1 MKKKYFINANIIDPH
16 NSLNEM
22 GGLIIDENGKI
33 EAIGKKVNTN
43 NIPTREKIINLNGKY
58 IFPGLV
64 DMRVFVG
71 EPGYEYKE
79 NFRTLSEAALSG
91 GVTSVVTMPNTN
103 PVIDNVSIVDFLR
116 LRGKDK
122 SKINI
127 FPTAALTIGTVGEN
141 MTEFGLLQSKGIIGF
156 TDGVKTIQNPRI
168 MNRIMNSASDL
179 KSLIIQHAEDAELSK
194 DGMIND
200 GIIATKLGLQ
210 GIPISA
216 ELLIIERDLTLLEYN
231 NCRYHISQISSAN
244 SVDIIRERKSKI
256 DFSCGVSI
264 NNLSLNE
271 NDIGDFKTFLK
282 LSPPLRTETD
292 RNALVQGLN
301 DETIEILV
309 NQSLLQAEMGCD
321 VLAPSDMMDGRI
333 GKIRKALDKNK
344 YQSVQILSYAAKY
357 ASSFYGPF
365 RDAVGSKGALKGDK
379 KTYQMDY
386 RNSDESLREVALD
399 IKEGADMVMVK
410 PGMPYLDII
419 RSIKDKFKLP
429 VLAYQVSGE
438 YSLIENAIRKK
449 MINKD
454 AVYESLVAFKRAGAN
469 AIVSYYADR
478 LDKII

>member
-1 MKKKYFINANIIDPH
+1 MKKKYFLNANIIDPQ
-16 NSLNEM
+16 NSIDEV
-22 GGLIIDENGKI
+22 GGLIVDENGLI
-33 EAIGKKVNTN
+33 EAAGKKVNTN
-43 NIPTREKIINLNGKY
+43 NIPSREKIIDLKVKY
-58 IFPGLV
+58 IFPGIV

-103 PVIDNVSIVDFLR
+103 PVIDNVSIVDFLKR
-116 LRGKDK
+116 RGRDK

-127 FPTAALTIGTVGEN
+127 YPTAALTVKAEGEN

-231 NCRYHISQISSAN
+231 NCRYHIAQISSAN
-244 SVDIIRERKSKI
+244 SVDIIRERKNKVN
-256 DFSCGVSI
+256 FSCGVSI

-301 DETIEILV
+301 DKTIDVIVSDHKPEDEENKRLTFAQAETGASGIETLLPLSLELYHNGSVELETIIKALTSKPAEILKI
-309 NQSLLQAEMGCD
+309 NKGNLS
-321 VLAPSDMMDGRI
+321 I
-333 GKIRKALDKNK
+333 GNDADFCIVDINKPWVVRKDKL
-344 YQSVQILSYAAKY
+344 I
-357 ASSFYGPF
+357 
-365 RDAVGSKGALKGDK
+365 SKSKNTPIEDK
-379 KTYQMDY
+379 KLQGKVLNTFV
-386 RNSDESLREVALD
+386 NGEEL
-399 IKEGADMVMVK
+399 
-410 PGMPYLDII
+410 
-419 RSIKDKFKLP
+419 FK
-429 VLAYQVSGE
+429 SE
-438 YSLIENAIRKK
+438 
-449 MINKD
+449 
-454 AVYESLVAFKRAGAN
+454 
-469 AIVSYYADR
+469 
-478 LDKII
+478 

>member
-16 NSLNEM
+16 NSLNEI
-22 GGLIIDENGKI
+22 GGIIIGENGKI
-33 EAIGKKVNTN
+33 EAVGKKVNTN
-43 NIPTREKIINLNGKY
+43 NIPSREKVIDLNGKY
-58 IFPGLV
+58 IFPGIV

-103 PVIDNVSIVDFLR
+103 PVIDNVSIVDFLKR
-116 LRGKDK
+116 RGRDK

-127 FPTAALTIGTVGEN
+127 YPTAALTVKAEGEN

-231 NCRYHISQISSAN
+231 SCRYHISQISSAN
-244 SVDIIRERKSKI
+244 SVDIIRERRNKVN
-256 DFSCGVSI
+256 FSCGVSI

-292 RNALVQGLN
+292 RNALVQGLK
-301 DETIEILV
+301 DETIDVIVSDHKPEDEENKRLTFAQAETGASGIETLLPLSLELYHNGSVELETIIKALTSKPAEILKI
-309 NQSLLQAEMGCD
+309 NKGNLS
-321 VLAPSDMMDGRI
+321 I
-333 GKIRKALDKNK
+333 GNDADFCIVDINKPWVVRKEKLISKSKNTP
-344 YQSVQILSYAAKY
+344 IE
-357 ASSFYGPF
+357 
-365 RDAVGSKGALKGDK
+365 DK
-379 KTYQMDY
+379 KLQGKVISTFV
-386 RNSDESLREVALD
+386 NGEEL
-399 IKEGADMVMVK
+399 
-410 PGMPYLDII
+410 
-419 RSIKDKFKLP
+419 FK
-429 VLAYQVSGE
+429 SE
-438 YSLIENAIRKK
+438 
-449 MINKD
+449 
-454 AVYESLVAFKRAGAN
+454 
-469 AIVSYYADR
+469 
-478 LDKII
+478 

>member
-16 NSLNEM
+16 NSLNEI
-22 GGLIIDENGKI
+22 GGIIIGENGKI
-33 EAIGKKVNTN
+33 EAVGKKVNTN
-43 NIPTREKIINLNGKY
+43 NIPSREKVIDLNGKY
-58 IFPGLV
+58 IFPGIV

-103 PVIDNVSIVDFLR
+103 PVIDNVSIVDFLKR
-116 LRGKDK
+116 RGRDK

-127 FPTAALTIGTVGEN
+127 YPTAALTVKAEGEN

-231 NCRYHISQISSAN
+231 SCRYHISQISSAK
-244 SVDIIRERKSKI
+244 SVDIIRERKNKVG
-256 DFSCGVSI
+256 FSCGVSI

-301 DETIEILV
+301 DETIDVIVSDHKPEDEENKRLTFAQAETGASGIETLLPLSLELYHNGSVDLETIIKALTSKPAEIL
-309 NQSLLQAEMGCD
+309 
-321 VLAPSDMMDGRI
+321 
-333 GKIRKALDKNK
+333 KINKGNLSTGNDADFCIVDINKPWVVRKEKLISKSKNTP
-344 YQSVQILSYAAKY
+344 IE
-357 ASSFYGPF
+357 
-365 RDAVGSKGALKGDK
+365 DK
-379 KTYQMDY
+379 KLQGKVISTFV
-386 RNSDESLREVALD
+386 NGEEL
-399 IKEGADMVMVK
+399 
-410 PGMPYLDII
+410 
-419 RSIKDKFKLP
+419 FK
-429 VLAYQVSGE
+429 SE
-438 YSLIENAIRKK
+438 
-449 MINKD
+449 
-454 AVYESLVAFKRAGAN
+454 
-469 AIVSYYADR
+469 
-478 LDKII
+478 

>member
-16 NSLNEM
+16 NSLNEI
-22 GGLIIDENGKI
+22 GGIIIGENGKI
-33 EAIGKKVNTN
+33 EAVGKKVNTN
-43 NIPTREKIINLNGKY
+43 NIPSREKVIDLNGKY
-58 IFPGLV
+58 IFPGIV

-103 PVIDNVSIVDFLR
+103 PVIDNVSIVDFLKR
-116 LRGKDK
+116 RGRDK

-127 FPTAALTIGTVGEN
+127 YPTAALTVKAEGEN

-156 TDGVKTIQNPRI
+156 TDGVKTVQNPRI

-231 NCRYHISQISSAN
+231 NCRYHIAQISSAN
-244 SVDIIRERKSKI
+244 SVDIIKERKNKVN
-256 DFSCGVSI
+256 FSCGVSI

-301 DETIEILV
+301 DETIDVIVSDHKPEDEENKRLTFAQAETGASGIETLLPLSLELYHNGSVELETIVKALTSKPAEILKI
-309 NQSLLQAEMGCD
+309 NKGNLS
-321 VLAPSDMMDGRI
+321 I
-333 GKIRKALDKNK
+333 GNDADFCIVDINKPWVVRKEKLISKSKNTP
-344 YQSVQILSYAAKY
+344 IE
-357 ASSFYGPF
+357 
-365 RDAVGSKGALKGDK
+365 DK
-379 KTYQMDY
+379 KLQGKVISTFV
-386 RNSDESLREVALD
+386 NGEEL
-399 IKEGADMVMVK
+399 
-410 PGMPYLDII
+410 
-419 RSIKDKFKLP
+419 FK
-429 VLAYQVSGE
+429 SE
-438 YSLIENAIRKK
+438 
-449 MINKD
+449 
-454 AVYESLVAFKRAGAN
+454 
-469 AIVSYYADR
+469 
-478 LDKII
+478 